1 MQWQNSILTHIPS
14 KLKIVDLRYHH
25 HHMEVSKNKG
35 CPKMDGLEWK
45 TLFLMDDL
53 GGKPTIFGNIH
64 I

>member
-35 CPKMDGLEWK
+35 VPQNGWFGMEN
-45 TLFLMDDL
+45 
-53 GGKPTIFGNIH
+53 PIFNG
-64 I
+64 